1 MGGEEQSV
9 ATSEERRQ
17 ALQAR
22 IRDSHPA
29 VYLTLVSIIVAL
41 DLEDLLSIVRERGF
55 GSGPRSASWLFW
67 LQAFGAFSAA
77 LTTWVGYCHVL
88 ITARWVLG
96 IWHALSVMGLLAVL
110 YLINSGVGSSQTVWL
125 VGATLFH
132 LSGGGVLYV
141 NLRRASVDTDLTS
154 VLLPAPY
161 RRWTVLWPLLAGSFG
176 LVFAVL
182 SWAGA
187 LGVYATTILTG
198 VFGLS
203 LVAWSSFFV
212 WVWRRSVGL

>member
-1 MGGEEQSV
+1 
-9 ATSEERRQ
+9 
-17 ALQAR
+17 
-22 IRDSHPA
+22 
-29 VYLTLVSIIVAL
+29 
-41 DLEDLLSIVRERGF
+41 
-55 GSGPRSASWLFW
+55 
-67 LQAFGAFSAA
+67 
-77 LTTWVGYCHVL
+77 
-88 ITARWVLG
+88 VLG
-96 IWHALSVMGLLAVL
+96 IWDALSVMGLLAVL
-110 YLINSGVGSSQTVWL
+110 YLINSGVGSSQTVWF

-141 NLRRASVDTDLTS
+141 NLRRASVDADLTS

-161 RRWTVLWPLLAGSFG
+161 RRWTVLWPLLVGSFG

-212 WVWRRSVGL
+212 WVWRRSVGLQTVAAQQDFAAAAAQLGLIGAWYRLAADVGGSARVSQRWAAQLSIDPMDEMTVVLTQEEKERYAEVRDRA